1 MKKTNKNELEL
12 TTNAYYNLQ
21 NVYEIVLN
29 LGVGSFTFEEL
40 ILTIDQLFVDLSRTE
55 KKDLAIKTLQIIKI
69 IN

>member
-12 TTNAYYNLQ
+12 TTNSYYNLQ
-21 NVYEIVLN
+21 NVYEVVLN

-40 ILTIDQLFVDLSRTE
+40 ILTIDQLFVDLSRAE